1 MKDKIA
7 LTEGINVFIEF
18 QIVRDSQLS
27 SLLEE
32 LDVLIAAGKR
42 IHLWS
47 KTVSPKEMEAYCK
60 SQKIPTPKEEKDLHE
75 AIWLLRFQERKTLG
89 DISTLTGTPISR
101 VSYYCRMDPTREWVL
116 SDWIYSYEKKDSSIY
131 PKVDFLV
138 DSDQTLVNRFKK
150 SGRVANLITKV

>member
-1 MKDKIA
+1 MQDKIA
-7 LTEGINVFIEF
+7 LSEGINVFIEF

-32 LDVLIAAGKR
+32 LDVLIAAGKK

-47 KTVSPKEMEAYCK
+47 KTVAPHEMEKYCK
-60 SQKIPTPKEEKDLHE
+60 SIKVPTPKEEKELHRT
-75 AIWLLRFQERKTLG
+75 IWLLRHKERKTLG
-89 DISTLTGTPISR
+89 DISTITGVTIPR
-101 VSYYCRMDPTREWVL
+101 VSYYSRMDPTREWVL
-116 SDWIYSYEKKDSSIY
+116 ADWIFSYEKKDSSIY

-138 DSDQTLVNRFKK
+138 DPDPVLVDKFKR